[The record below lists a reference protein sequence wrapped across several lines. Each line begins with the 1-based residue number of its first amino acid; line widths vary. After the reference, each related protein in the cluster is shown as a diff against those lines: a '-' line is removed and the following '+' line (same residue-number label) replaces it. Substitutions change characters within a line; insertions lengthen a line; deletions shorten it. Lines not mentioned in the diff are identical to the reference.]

1 MFDKIFRIVATILTV
16 IFALTGIAITIAGW
30 IVPNWVIE
38 LRIAATLFG
47 IVFLT
52 IPNILIL
59 IMTWID

>member
-1 MFDKIFRIVATILTV
+1 MQNKVFRIIVTIITA
-16 IFALTGIAITIAGW
+16 IFIILGIAIAIAGW

-38 LRIAATLFG
+38 LRVAATLFG

-52 IPNILIL
+52 VPNALVL